1 MEKLLLELKKLERV
15 AERDVKK
22 NPLKTEAVR
31 RLVACLRGKEKPSR
45 EMLDKLALIFG
56 FQDWDS
62 LKEALHG
69 NADGETNYG
78 DGNAGR

>member
-1 MEKLLLELKKLERV
+1 MEKLLLELKKLERA

-31 RLVACLRGKEKPSR
+31 KLVACLRGKEKPSR
-45 EMLDKLALIFG
+45 EMLDKLSLLLG
-56 FQDWDS
+56 FQNWDS

-69 NADGETNYG
+69 TADGEENYG
-78 DGNAGR
+78 SEKDAR